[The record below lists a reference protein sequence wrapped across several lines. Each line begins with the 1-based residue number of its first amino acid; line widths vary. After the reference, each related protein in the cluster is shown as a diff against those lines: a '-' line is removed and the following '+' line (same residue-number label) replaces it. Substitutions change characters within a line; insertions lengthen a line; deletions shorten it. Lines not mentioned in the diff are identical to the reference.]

1 MRKLKLFTHCILLAT
16 TPTLLVYPQHNV
28 PQVSFQVVNQRP
40 PLPTPQT
47 VSWLGDWWWGS
58 EEQEQQ
64 WVRPNTYDE
73 IIVRH
78 EVAQILVVAKQQ
90 PQILLCESTRRCV

>member
-1 MRKLKLFTHCILLAT
+1 MKKLKTLTHLSILISTPSLFA
-16 TPTLLVYPQHNV
+16 YPQNHMPHAV
-28 PQVSFQVVNQRP
+28 PQKVN
-40 PLPTPQT
+40 
-47 VSWLGDWWWGS
+47 WLGDWWWGT
-58 EEQEQQ
+58 QEQAVE
-64 WVRPNTYDE
+64 WVRPTTYDE